1 MTGMEMKGQMEGKRR
16 EAFFGNRYLYNTP
29 NDGRVV
35 IGVMQGLGEDCWF
48 VGYFRENGARKKIN
62 TPHLPVHGSP
72 QVVQDELN
80 AWAGKREL
88 REVTL

>member
-1 MTGMEMKGQMEGKRR
+1 MTGMEMKAQMDGKRR
-16 EAFFGNRYLYNTP
+16 ETFFGKRYFYATP

-62 TPHLPVHGSP
+62 SIHLPVNKSP
-72 QVVQDELN
+72 RVGQDELN
-80 AWAGKREL
+80 AWARKRQL
-88 REVTL
+88 REVFI